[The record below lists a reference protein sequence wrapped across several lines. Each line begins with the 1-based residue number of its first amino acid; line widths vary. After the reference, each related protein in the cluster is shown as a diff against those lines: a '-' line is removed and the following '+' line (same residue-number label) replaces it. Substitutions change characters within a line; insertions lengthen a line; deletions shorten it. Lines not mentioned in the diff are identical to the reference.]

1 MRSTRTLRGSLR
13 VAAGAAA
20 AVAVGVGGVAAA
32 DAPQSAPPGTP
43 PADASSA
50 PAGPTTELDPNTT
63 ININPQPR
71 ENLQQGGELRWPVAS
86 LADNWNINHPDG
98 GQIDYND
105 IIEPLS
111 YFPFLSDENGEL
123 TLDTDYVLSVEE
135 SGGGASGS
143 GAAPGTETAGTE
155 TAGTDTA
162 GTGLRRPSTATT
174 EPAGTVA
181 AGTEVAAT
189 DAGSE
194 PAGSE
199 AGGTSGA
206 PCELGDDPYTVTYTL
221 NPEAHW
227 NSGDPITWVDYEAT
241 WLALN
246 GVNDEFQVRDT
257 EGFDLIGA
265 VEQGADEYEVVVEFC
280 RDYPDYEA
288 LFSNLQPAATIS
300 DPETYNTGWIGEL
313 NNDWFAGPFIVGTY
327 DANQGIVELVPNPDW
342 WGEAP
347 LLDKI
352 IFRVVSADATGQAFA
367 NGELDYYDIGI
378 DANGYA
384 LASSTPGG
392 EIRAAAGPN
401 WRHFTM
407 NSGPNGGLLQD
418 QAIRQAIQMSLDR
431 SAIGQSDLAGVPW
444 PAKPLNNHIVVENSQ
459 WYQDNAGEWGA
470 YDPEAAEVLLDE
482 AGWVLGDGV
491 VREKDGQRLT
501 IRFSQIVGVPVSEN
515 EAQVFQSQLAEVG
528 IEVEIVD
535 LTQDNWSDELTAGNF
550 EVIAFSW
557 LGTPFPFRGVNQLY
571 GDGSDSNYGFSTIP
585 EIEPLLADL
594 ATNTDD
600 AARSDIA
607 NQIDQILWEYG
618 HTIPLYQRPE
628 LIAVNADLANI
639 GAFGFMTP
647 RDWSSVGYMN

>member
-1 MRSTRTLRGSLR
+1 MRSTRTVRGPLR
-13 VAAGAAA
+13 AAA
-20 AVAVGVGGVAAA
+20 AVAAVVAVGGAGVAAA
-32 DAPQSAPPGTP
+32 GGPQSAPPD
-43 PADASSA
+43 DA
-50 PAGPTTELDPNTT
+50 AGPTTELDPNTT

-98 GQIDYND
+98 GQIDYSD
-105 IIEPLS
+105 IIEPMS

-123 TLDTDYVLSVEE
+123 TVDTDYVLSVEE
-135 SGGGASGS
+135 SGGDTAG
-143 GAAPGTETAGTE
+143 ETAGTE
-155 TAGTDTA
+155 TAATETA
-162 GTGLRRPSTATT
+162 ATGLRRPATATT
-174 EPAGTVA
+174 EPAGSDA
-181 AGTEVAAT
+181 A
-189 DAGSE
+189 
-194 PAGSE
+194 
-199 AGGTSGA
+199 GTSGA

-246 GVNDEFQVRDT
+246 GVNEEFQVRDT

-265 VEQGADEYEVVVEFC
+265 VEQGVDEYQVVVKFC

-288 LFSNLQPAATIS
+288 LFSNLQPAATIA

-327 DANQGIVELVPNPDW
+327 DANQGVIEMVPNPDW

-352 IFRVVSADATGQAFA
+352 IFRVVSSDATGQAFA
-367 NGELDYYDIGI
+367 NGELDYYDIGV

-407 NSGPNGGLLQD
+407 NSGPNGGLVQE
-418 QAIRQAIQMSLDR
+418 QAIRQAIQLSLDR
-431 SAIGQSDLAGVPW
+431 AAIGASDLAGIPW

-459 WYQDNAGEWGA
+459 WYQDNGGEWGR
-470 YDPEAAEVLLDE
+470 YDPEVAATILDD
-482 AGWVLGDGV
+482 AGWVMGDDG

-515 EAQVFQSQLAEVG
+515 EAQLFQAQLGDVG

-535 LTQDNWSDELTAGNF
+535 LTQDNWSDELVAGNF

-571 GDGSDSNYGFSTIP
+571 GDGSDSNFGFSSIP
-585 EIEPLLADL
+585 ELEPLLADL

-600 AARSDIA
+600 ETRSELA

-618 HTIPLYQRPE
+618 HTLPLYQRPE

-647 RDWSSVGYMN
+647 RDWTNIGYVS

>member
-1 MRSTRTLRGSLR
+1 MRSTRTVRGPLR
-13 VAAGAAA
+13 A
-20 AVAVGVGGVAAA
+20 AVAAASVVAVGATGVAAA
-32 DAPQSAPPGTP
+32 AAPQSAPPGS
-43 PADASSA
+43 DA
-50 PAGPTTELDPNTT
+50 PAAPTTELDPNTT

-98 GQIDYND
+98 GQIDYAD
-105 IIEPLS
+105 IIEPMS

-135 SGGGASGS
+135 SGGGAAGD
-143 GAAPGTETAGTE
+143 GETAGTE
-155 TAGTDTA
+155 TAA
-162 GTGLRRPSTATT
+162 TGIRGAATATT
-174 EPAGTVA
+174 EPAGTEA
-181 AGTEVAAT
+181 AGTES
-189 DAGSE
+189 AGSD
-194 PAGSE
+194 AT
-199 AGGTSGA
+199 GGSGA

-227 NSGDPITWVDYEAT
+227 NSGDPITWADYEAT

-257 EGFDLIGA
+257 EGFDLIGS
-265 VEQGADEYEVVVEFC
+265 VEQGVDEYEVVVKFC
-280 RDYPDYEA
+280 QNYPDYEA
-288 LFSNLQPAATIS
+288 LFSNLQPAATIA

-367 NGELDYYDIGI
+367 NGELDYYDIGV

-384 LASSTPGG
+384 LAASTPGG

-418 QAIRQAIQMSLDR
+418 QAVRQAIQLSLDR
-431 SAIGQSDLAGVPW
+431 SAIGQSDLAGIPW

-459 WYQDNAGEWGA
+459 WYQDNSGEYGT
-470 YDPEAAEVLLDE
+470 YDPEAAEALLEE
-482 AGWVLGDGV
+482 AGWVLNDGEV

-571 GDGSDSNYGFSTIP
+571 GDGSDSNFGFSSIP
-585 EIEPLLADL
+585 ELEPLLADL

-600 AARSDIA
+600 VARSDLA
-607 NQIDQILWEYG
+607 NQIDAILWEYG

-628 LIAVNADLANI
+628 LIAVNADLANV

-647 RDWSSVGYMN
+647 RDWSNVGYMN